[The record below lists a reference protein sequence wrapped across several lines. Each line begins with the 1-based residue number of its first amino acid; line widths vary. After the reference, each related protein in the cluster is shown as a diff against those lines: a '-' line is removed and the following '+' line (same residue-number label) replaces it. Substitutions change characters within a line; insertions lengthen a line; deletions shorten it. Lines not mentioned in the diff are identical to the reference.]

1 MTKEEIIQG
10 TGLSSE
16 DLDALFLLERI
27 IQTDKQSSG
36 IELTAEEKKQVIT
49 FLEKSISN
57 LGLNKQLLELGKLE
71 QQDTGI
77 SFAVINMLRNITFKS
92 RHWHEIRSDDYQKL
106 TLSKLGALSD
116 LAALARDLAVL
127 ERSGLIMESSPLA
140 ELYSDAQKALKEGF
154 SKGVDIS
161 SQAMVFEIKAK
172 GAPMLLHPNY
182 QKEDEFVLS
191 EFLYSEEYRIKLD
204 KLIERDELKEFLKKY
219 LGDDWL
225 QQLENKFA
233 IIQREIHDAQLIG
246 PIYHGLIHQDTSA
259 QENFRAEDKSPVT
272 LICSPFVG
280 ICTMAAI
287 KELNEQLMHE
297 LQKKGVE
304 EDIPSPLL
312 QLPVSEKL
320 KALSP
325 SQFIDA
331 LDKRGALERLPGQA
345 TVMMKERLSGAK
357 NEGEDEYPLNRP
369 K

>member
-1 MTKEEIIQG
+1 M
-10 TGLSSE
+10 
-16 DLDALFLLERI
+16 
-27 IQTDKQSSG
+27 
-36 IELTAEEKKQVIT
+36 IT

-182 QKEDEFVLS
+182 
-191 EFLYSEEYRIKLD
+191 
-204 KLIERDELKEFLKKY
+204 
-219 LGDDWL
+219 
-225 QQLENKFA
+225 
-233 IIQREIHDAQLIG
+233 
-246 PIYHGLIHQDTSA
+246 T
-259 QENFRAEDKSPVT
+259 
-272 LICSPFVG
+272 
-280 ICTMAAI
+280 
-287 KELNEQLMHE
+287 
-297 LQKKGVE
+297 
-304 EDIPSPLL
+304 
-312 QLPVSEKL
+312 
-320 KALSP
+320 
-325 SQFIDA
+325 
-331 LDKRGALERLPGQA
+331 KRR
-345 TVMMKERLSGAK
+345 
-357 NEGEDEYPLNRP
+357 
-369 K
+369 